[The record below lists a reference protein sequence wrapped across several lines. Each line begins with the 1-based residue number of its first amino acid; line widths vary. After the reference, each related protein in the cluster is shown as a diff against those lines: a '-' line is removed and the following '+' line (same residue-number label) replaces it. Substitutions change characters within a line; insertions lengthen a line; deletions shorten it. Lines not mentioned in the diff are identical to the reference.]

1 MHPVTYISIVLGSS
15 ILAHHN
21 FAGNILSFFQAT
33 QFPRHSAARAAR
45 RCGGVQRCGVLGQS
59 HWVHHSPSS
68 NMGIT
73 LKDWIFAGKNPQK
86 GRAVNH
92 NYTIYY
98 MYIQICI
105 NICSS
110 TQDTALE

>member
-1 MHPVTYISIVLGSS
+1 MGMHPVTYISIVLGSS

-45 RCGGVQRCGVLGQS
+45 RCGGVQWCGVLGQS
-59 HWVHHSPSS
+59 HWVNHSPSL

-73 LKDWIFAGKNPQK
+73 LKDWIFAGEKTAE
-86 GRAVNH
+86 RASSFHH

-98 MYIQICI
+98 M
-105 NICSS
+105 
-110 TQDTALE
+110 